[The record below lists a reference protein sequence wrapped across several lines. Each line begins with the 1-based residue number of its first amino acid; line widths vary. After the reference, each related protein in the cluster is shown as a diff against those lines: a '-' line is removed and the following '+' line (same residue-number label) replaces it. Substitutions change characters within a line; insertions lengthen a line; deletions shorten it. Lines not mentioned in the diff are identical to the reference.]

1 MTDQPTQL
9 VIGTPCYGGMVSHL
23 YTASLLKLQS
33 ACAASNI
40 GLAVL
45 MQGGDALI
53 TRARQNLVAH
63 FLGNPAATHLLF
75 IDADI
80 AFEPAQIFRLL
91 RFNVEIAAA
100 VYPTKRIDWPRVQA
114 LVRDGRQN
122 LESAALSYVL
132 EFDDP
137 ARIEQRDGFA
147 RARYAGTGFLMIR
160 RDALLRMIEAYPDLH
175 YTREH
180 QQQDPL
186 TGSPWRYALFDC
198 LIDPPG
204 GTYLSEDYSFCKRWR
219 DIGGAIW
226 IDLESRLTHVGQMP
240 FVGDLSTQ
248 FAPVAVPAQSGGNT
262 G

>member
-1 MTDQPTQL
+1 
-9 VIGTPCYGGMVSHL
+9 MVSHL

-33 ACAASNI
+33 ACTANNV

-80 AFEPAQIFRLL
+80 AFEPQQVFRLL

-114 LVRDGRQN
+114 QAGEGRQN
-122 LESAALSYVL
+122 LESSALSYVL

-137 ARIEQRDGFA
+137 GRIEERDGFA

-160 RDALLRMIEAYPDLH
+160 RDALLRLIEAYPDLR

-186 TGSPWRYALFDC
+186 ANSPWRYALFDC

-226 IDLESRLTHVGQMP
+226 VDLHSRLTHIGAMS
-240 FVGDLSTQ
+240 FIGDLSTQ
-248 FAPVAVPAQSGGNT
+248 FARINDAAAGGE
-262 G
+262 GKA

>member
-1 MTDQPTQL
+1 
-9 VIGTPCYGGMVSHL
+9 MVSHL

-33 ACAASNI
+33 ACAANNI
-40 GLAVL
+40 GLSVL

-63 FLGNPAATHLLF
+63 FLGNSAATHLLF

-80 AFEPAQIFRLL
+80 AFEPAQVFRLL

-114 LVRDGRQN
+114 QVRDGRQN

-160 RDALLRMIEAYPDLH
+160 RDALLRMIEAYPELH

-186 TGSPWRYALFDC
+186 AGSPWRYALFDC

-204 GTYLSEDYSFCKRWR
+204 GTYLSEDYSFCRRWR
-219 DIGGAIW
+219 SLGGEIW
-226 IDLESRLTHVGQMP
+226 LDLRSRLSHTGPQR
-240 FVGDLSTQ
+240 FNGDCSLRYASLG
-248 FAPVAVPAQSGGNT
+248 AP
-262 G
+262 

>member
-1 MTDQPTQL
+1 MTEQPVQL

-23 YTASLLKLQS
+23 YTASLLKLQQ
-33 ACAASNI
+33 ACAANNI

-80 AFEPAQIFRLL
+80 AFEPAQVFRLL
-91 RFNVEIAAA
+91 GCNAEVAAA
-100 VYPTKRIDWPRVQA
+100 VYPTKRIDWPRVQSQ
-114 LVRDGRQN
+114 VRAGRDN
-122 LESAALSYVL
+122 LESSALSYVL

-160 RDALLRMIEAYPDLH
+160 RDALLRMIEAYPELH

-180 QQQDPL
+180 QLQDPL
-186 TGSPWRYALFDC
+186 AGSPWRYALFDC

-204 GTYLSEDYSFCKRWR
+204 GAYLSEDYSFCKRWR

-226 IDLESRLTHVGQMP
+226 IDLQSRLTHIGPMP
-240 FVGDLSTQ
+240 FIGDLTTQ
-248 FAPVAVPAQSGGNT
+248 FAPQADPGSDGKA
-262 G
+262 